1 LHRCSLELQIT
12 GALHISSDTKVILF
26 PQVLLYLFYFYEYYA
41 FLSAL
46 FYIIVMTLSMC
57 LVLNVAVA
65 ILYVSQVLL
74 VLVGVF

>member
-1 LHRCSLELQIT
+1 MHRCSLELQIT

-41 FLSAL
+41 FLSV

>member
-1 LHRCSLELQIT
+1 LHRCFLELQIT

-65 ILYVSQVLL
+65 VFYVSQVLL

>member
-41 FLSAL
+41 FLSV